1 MKANHYCCVFF
12 RGHNIPP
19 LVVSGGINSIFDNC
33 WKTEFIVGGV
43 YSINVSQG
51 KLIPIPKN
59 VIEVAEYP

>member
-19 LVVSGGINSIFDNC
+19 LMVSGGINSIFDNC

-51 KLIPIPKN
+51 K
-59 VIEVAEYP
+59 

>member
-1 MKANHYCCVFF
+1 MLLM
-12 RGHNIPP
+12 P
-19 LVVSGGINSIFDNC
+19 LNLILSCGNYFVVSGGINPIFDNC
-33 WKTEFIVGGV
+33 FKTELIVAYV